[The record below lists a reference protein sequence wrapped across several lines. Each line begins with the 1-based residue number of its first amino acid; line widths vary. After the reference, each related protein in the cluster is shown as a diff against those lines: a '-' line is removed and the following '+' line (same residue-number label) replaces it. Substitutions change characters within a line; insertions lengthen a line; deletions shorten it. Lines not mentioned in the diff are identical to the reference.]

1 VTAKEFLLQLKKLD
15 KLIANK
21 IVEAHQWREI
31 ATNSTVNMS
40 GERVQS
46 SGSHDTVANAICAYL
61 DLEKEIDRAIDALI
75 EKKKDV
81 LNVIEQLDAVEY
93 DVLHKIYVQ
102 DFTLQDVASLY
113 GRRYEWATT
122 TQGRALKHVQNI
134 LDERDLK

>member
-1 VTAKEFLLQLKKLD
+1 MKRRKPEGRK
-15 KLIANK
+15 
-21 IVEAHQWREI
+21 
-31 ATNSTVNMS
+31 
-40 GERVQS
+40 
-46 SGSHDTVANAICAYL
+46 
-61 DLEKEIDRAIDALI
+61 
-75 EKKKDV
+75 KKKDV

-122 TQGRALKHVQNI
+122 TQGRALKRVQNI